1 MSMITD
7 PTFDPTTD
15 APGHLRSLVAATN
28 DVMEHLELLDSCRFG
43 PPAVLEAAVADL
55 RLRLAV
61 MEQRSPKG
69 TGVTMAEMVA
79 TSGDDGGVAAAL
91 ADTVRANVARI
102 HERSSTVVLELQRL
116 AADTQDVVSSTAGG
130 AGTYDANGRTPA
142 GGLRRDR
149 AIG

>member
-1 MSMITD
+1 MSIVT
-7 PTFDPTTD
+7 DPTTD
-15 APGHLRSLVAATN
+15 AIGHLRSIVDATN

-55 RLRLAV
+55 RMRLALL
-61 MEQRSPKG
+61 EQRSPQG
-69 TGVTMAEMVA
+69 TGVSIAAMVA
-79 TSGDDGGVAAAL
+79 AAGPDLDTASAL

-102 HERSSTVVLELQRL
+102 HERSATVVLELRRL

-130 AGTYDANGRTPA
+130 AGTYDATGRTPA

>member
-1 MSMITD
+1 MTMITD
-7 PTFDPTTD
+7 PTTD
-15 APGHLRSLVAATN
+15 AVGHLRSIVDATN

-61 MEQRSPKG
+61 LEQRSPQG
-69 TGVTMAEMVA
+69 TGVTISEMVA
-79 TSGDDGGVAAAL
+79 TAAAGAAADAASAL
-91 ADTVRANVARI
+91 AHTVRANVARI
-102 HERSSTVVLELQRL
+102 HERSAAVVLELRRL

-130 AGTYDANGRTPA
+130 AGTYDATGRTPA

>member
-7 PTFDPTTD
+7 PSTD
-15 APGHLRSLVAATN
+15 AVGHLRSIVDATN

-55 RLRLAV
+55 RVRLATL
-61 MEQRSPKG
+61 EQRSPQG
-69 TGVTMAEMVA
+69 TGVTMSDMVA
-79 TSGDDGGVAAAL
+79 AAGADTDTAAAL
-91 ADTVRANVARI
+91 AQTVRANVVRI
-102 HERSSTVVLELQRL
+102 HERSAVVVLELRRL

-130 AGTYDANGRTPA
+130 AGTYDATGRTPA

>member
-7 PTFDPTTD
+7 PTTD
-15 APGHLRSLVAATN
+15 SIGHLRSIVDATH

-55 RLRLAV
+55 RMRLAV
-61 MEQRSPKG
+61 LEQRSPQG
-69 TGVTMAEMVA
+69 TGVSIAAMVA
-79 TSGDDGGVAAAL
+79 AAGSDVDVASAL

-102 HERSSTVVLELQRL
+102 HERSAAVVLELQRL

-130 AGTYDANGRTPA
+130 AGTYDATGRTRA
-142 GGLRRDR
+142 GGFRRDR

>member
-1 MSMITD
+1 MTMITD
-7 PTFDPTTD
+7 PTTD
-15 APGHLRSLVAATN
+15 AVGHLRSIVDATN

-61 MEQRSPKG
+61 LEQRSPQG
-69 TGVTMAEMVA
+69 TGVTISEMVA
-79 TSGDDGGVAAAL
+79 TAAAGADADTASAL

-102 HERSSTVVLELQRL
+102 HERSAVVVLELRRL

-130 AGTYDANGRTPA
+130 AGTYDATGRTPT

>member
-1 MSMITD
+1 MSTITD
-7 PTFDPTTD
+7 PSIDGV
-15 APGHLRSLVAATN
+15 GHLRSIVDATN
-28 DVMEHLELLDSCRFG
+28 EVMEHLELLDSCRFG

-55 RLRLAV
+55 RVRLAV
-61 MEQRSPKG
+61 LERRSPQG
-69 TGVTMAEMVA
+69 TGVTIAEMIAASGPEIDTA
-79 TSGDDGGVAAAL
+79 TAL

-102 HERSSTVVLELQRL
+102 HERSAAVVLELQRL

-130 AGTYDANGRTPA
+130 AGTYDATGRTPV